1 MEEKEI
7 SNVGTITSELIGR
20 FIIYGILFSIIY
32 SGILSVFSTESLIFT
47 AIIVIILQGI
57 TLFCTWRCCI
67 AATFKK
73 RLIDK
78 KDIKIVMKNLIIFTI
93 ILWIITGLINFS
105 SVSEELNEKINSNT
119 YLMLSESY
127 IKHYY
132 DDNEFAKYQAEKEKI
147 INQAKNELYTYV
159 IVLEIGLLPIY
170 LGMVPLQKK
179 IIFKYAI

>member
-1 MEEKEI
+1 
-7 SNVGTITSELIGR
+7 
-20 FIIYGILFSIIY
+20 
-32 SGILSVFSTESLIFT
+32 
-47 AIIVIILQGI
+47 
-57 TLFCTWRCCI
+57 
-67 AATFKK
+67 
-73 RLIDK
+73 
-78 KDIKIVMKNLIIFTI
+78 
-93 ILWIITGLINFS
+93 
-105 SVSEELNEKINSNT
+105 
-119 YLMLSESY
+119 MLSESY